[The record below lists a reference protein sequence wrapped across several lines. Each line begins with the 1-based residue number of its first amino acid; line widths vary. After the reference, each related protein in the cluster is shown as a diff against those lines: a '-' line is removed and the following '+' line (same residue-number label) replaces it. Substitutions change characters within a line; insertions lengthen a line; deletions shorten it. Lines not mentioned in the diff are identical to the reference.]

1 MVSTLNT
8 LLSNSPDSSPGT
20 ADSNHYPVKTLT
32 LAVAALGVVFGDIGT
47 SPLYTLKECFH
58 GDHAIPLTET
68 NIYGVVSLIFW
79 SLTIVVSIK
88 YVIFFLL
95 ADNDGEGGIFAIMGL
110 ILHEAKKISSRT
122 RAFAIGGGILGAAFL
137 AGDGVITPAI
147 TVLSAVEGLEVAAQV
162 ATPLVLPVTCTILF
176 LLFFLQRRG
185 TADIGKMFGPV
196 MAIWFGVI
204 AALGIAELI
213 QHPQVLHSFH
223 PIYAYEFFAA
233 NELHS
238 IVVFGSVVLC
248 ITGCEALYADLGHFG
263 KKAIRVSWG
272 YLVFPALICNYFGQG
287 ALLLGHP
294 ESAFHP
300 FYGLVPRPV
309 LYPMVILATTASVI
323 ASQALISG
331 IFSLAQQ
338 AIDLGFCPRLRIVH
352 TSLEIKGQI
361 YVPTVNYSLMVACLG
376 VVIGFGESSGLAGAY
391 GIAVTGTMTITS
403 TLFFVLITRRWG
415 WSLWKAVPLV
425 AVFLIFDV
433 SYFLG
438 NLLKVTD
445 GGWFTLL
452 TATLLTVIMTTW
464 KRGRAE
470 MTERVGTRLPLKLFL
485 EDVARHHIPRV
496 PGTAV
501 FMTFHPEDTSLVLLH
516 HLKHT
521 KVLHERVVLLS
532 ILPVNIPIVRG
543 KNRVGVDDLGQ
554 GFHRIVA
561 HNGYM
566 QRPNVPGILRLA
578 ENLGLHVDPQETT
591 FYLGRVTLLTTGK
604 AKMMRW
610 RKGLFSMMLR
620 MAGSPAIHFGLPAN
634 RVVELGAQIE
644 L

>member
-1 MVSTLNT
+1 
-8 LLSNSPDSSPGT
+8 
-20 ADSNHYPVKTLT
+20 
-32 LAVAALGVVFGDIGT
+32 
-47 SPLYTLKECFH
+47 
-58 GDHAIPLTET
+58 
-68 NIYGVVSLIFW
+68 
-79 SLTIVVSIK
+79 
-88 YVIFFLL
+88 
-95 ADNDGEGGIFAIMGL
+95 
-110 ILHEAKKISSRT
+110 
-122 RAFAIGGGILGAAFL
+122 
-137 AGDGVITPAI
+137 
-147 TVLSAVEGLEVAAQV
+147 
-162 ATPLVLPVTCTILF
+162 
-176 LLFFLQRRG
+176 
-185 TADIGKMFGPV
+185 MFGPLMV
-196 MAIWFGVI
+196 IWFGVI
-204 AALGIAELI
+204 ATLGIAELI
-213 QHPQVLHSFH
+213 QHPQVLRSLH
-223 PIYAYEFFAA
+223 PIYAYEFFAT
-233 NELHS
+233 NKLHS
-238 IVVFGSVVLC
+238 IVVFGAVVLC

-272 YLVFPALICNYFGQG
+272 YFVFPALICNYFGQG

-294 ESAFHP
+294 ELAFHP
-300 FYGLVPRPV
+300 FYGLVPTPV

-331 IFSLAQQ
+331 VFSLAQQ

-352 TSLEIKGQI
+352 TSQQIRGQI
-361 YVPTVNYSLMVACLG
+361 YVPAVNYSLMIACLG
-376 VVIGFGESSGLAGAY
+376 VVIMFKESSGLAGAY

-403 TLFFVLITRRWG
+403 TLFFILITRRWK

-425 AVFLIFDV
+425 AVFLIFDM
-433 SYFLG
+433 SYFFG
-438 NLLKVTD
+438 NLLKVPD

-452 TATLLTVIMTTW
+452 TAILLTIFITTW
-464 KRGRAE
+464 REGRAE
-470 MTERVGTRLPLKLFL
+470 ITERVGTRLPLKLFL
-485 EDVARHHIPRV
+485 EDVSRNQIPRV

-521 KVLHERVVLLS
+521 KVLHERVVFLS
-532 ILPVNIPIVRG
+532 ILSANIPMVRA
-543 KNRVGVDDLGQ
+543 KDRVEVDDLGQ

-566 QRPNVPGILRLA
+566 QRPNVPEILRLA